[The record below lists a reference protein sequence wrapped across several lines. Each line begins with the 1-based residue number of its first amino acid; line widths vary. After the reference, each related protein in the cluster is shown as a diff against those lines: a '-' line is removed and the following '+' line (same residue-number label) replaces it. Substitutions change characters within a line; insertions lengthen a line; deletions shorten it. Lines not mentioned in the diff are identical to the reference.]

1 GFLGRGSS
9 RAMGNSCLAISS
21 AEQTTFKWTIDG
33 VSSLLNKGEGW
44 TLSGLFMIL
53 GLDWYL
59 MLNLR
64 DRKSGDENDY
74 VSLRLELP
82 YGPKQ
87 PVITLHPILKHNFET
102 RSISARVACMI
113 PLEILKKQSSGFF
126 AGDTCVFGVK
136 FIKVVIAKANLLSET
151 LFVQKM
157 NTFNEAKTYTWNIQ
171 DFFALKNP
179 GQSPDFEIGGYNW

>member
-1 GFLGRGSS
+1 MDFFWC
-9 RAMGNSCLAISS
+9 A
-21 AEQTTFKWTIDG
+21 
-33 VSSLLNKGEGW
+33 V
-44 TLSGLFMIL
+44 
-53 GLDWYL
+53 
-59 MLNLR
+59 
-64 DRKSGDENDY
+64 
-74 VSLRLELP
+74 
-82 YGPKQ
+82 
-87 PVITLHPILKHNFET
+87 KHNFET
-102 RSISARVACMI
+102 RSISAGVACMI